1 MYGFC
6 WKFLLFYWASPAVL
20 EGWSFI
26 LWNAGKNPHPNPTF
40 KSVIGYKVIKEL
52 LLEFCLFVCFSLPL
66 VIWSWWLLTWV
77 ICFQSKTHIMSWC
90 LHSHITYI
98 TYWSLVCCCAFSYK
112 IKSVTLGAWR
122 TLEQKMS
129 GKPHTY

>member
-1 MYGFC
+1 M
-6 WKFLLFYWASPAVL
+6 FLLEITPVLLSKPSSPGRWIFYAM
-20 EGWSFI
+20 ECR
-26 LWNAGKNPHPNPTF
+26 KCNPHRNPTF
-40 KSVIGYKVIKEL
+40 KSVIGCKVIKEL
-52 LLEFCLFVCFSLPL
+52 LLEFCFFFFFRLPL
-66 VIWSWWLLTWV
+66 VIWSWWLFTWV
-77 ICFQSKTHIMSWC
+77 ICFQSKNCIMSWC

-129 GKPHTY
+129 GEPRTY